1 MTHSGLWFPDE
12 HLSQNLAGLST
23 SATIAI
29 QQLCRELTSQGKEVF
44 RLGLGQSPFPV
55 PAPVVRALQ
64 DNAHQKD
71 YLPVKGLPELRRILT
86 DRHQREFGV
95 DCSIEDVIV
104 GPGSKELMFILQLVY
119 DGEIIIPMPAW
130 VSYLP
135 QARIVGRPVNTIMT
149 TFASGWKVDP
159 EQLDSICRLD
169 PTRARLLI
177 LN

>member
-1 MTHSGLWFPDE
+1 MTHAGLWVPDK
-12 HLSQNLAGLST
+12 HLNTNLTGLTT

-29 QQLCRELTSQGKEVF
+29 QQLCRDLAGEGRQII

-55 PAPVVRALQ
+55 PAPVVKALQ

-71 YLPVKGLPELRRILT
+71 YLPVKGLPELRQILT
-86 DRHQREFGV
+86 EHHQRMFGI
-95 DCSIEDVIV
+95 DCSTEDVIV

-135 QARIVGRPVNTIMT
+135 QAGMGIMI
-149 TFASGWKVDP
+149 S
-159 EQLDSICRLD
+159 C
-169 PTRARLLI
+169 LLYTSDAADDYFWV
-177 LN
+177 